1 MAKWQKVIVS
11 GSSAILTHVTA
22 SGGFN
27 SPGTASFGDIT
38 GTVSTATQAKIDHDS
53 LANFVANEHIDH
65 SGVTITAGTG
75 LTGGGTIAATRTLNV
90 IGGDGITANANDIAI
105 TPAQTTITSIYATD
119 LKIGEDAQTAIDFE
133 TADEIHL
140 DAANAQVVNVRA
152 GGIEVTGDVTASAG
166 IHAAAVISGSGF
178 VTPLGTVTA
187 FSGAFS
193 SVSASGTT
201 FATIGT
207 ATQGTIDIHSLS
219 GYVANEHIDHSAVSV
234 IAGAGLTGGGTI
246 AANRTVNVIGTSGA
260 IEVSANAVT
269 LPGAITVPNSIT
281 NVELVVGRD
290 ADNQIKFADANQMTF
305 RVGASDRHIFNLR
318 GLITADVSA
327 SGEISASSFVTP
339 NAPAIGAGAAAA
351 GTGSFGH
358 VTGSFKGD
366 GSGLTGVIATTDIDG
381 LSAGTAL
388 HQTQDHFIYSDNG
401 TEKKITF
408 SNVEDAI
415 FGNVSGDATVAAG
428 GALTIANTSVET
440 GMIADDAVTAAKLA
454 SNAVVN
460 ASIASNAAIAHSKL
474 AALASTKVLVG
485 NGSNVATEVPLSGDV
500 TMANTGAVT
509 IGAEKVVNSMIGDGA
524 VDTEEIADDAI
535 TAAKLA
541 SNAVVNASIASNAAI
556 AHSKLA
562 ALASTKV
569 LVGNGSNVA
578 AEVALSGDV
587 TMDNTGAVT
596 LGTVGANH
604 ITEISN
610 LTAAEGEQL
619 EAIGTTTIS
628 ATQWGYVG
636 ALDQAVQTDSDV
648 QFNDLTVDGN
658 LVVAGTASFEN
669 VENLNVKDRFIS
681 LASGS
686 TAGGDGGIVV
696 NQALGDTPSG
706 SAFGYEAGTA
716 DRWAVQANFVPTG
729 SAMVPDAYMGI
740 VTFSTAA
747 PSGNP
752 QYGGANYGYGNIHV
766 DTDDN
771 EIYIFA

>member
-65 SGVTITAGTG
+65 SGVEITAGTG

-207 ATQGTIDIHSLS
+207 ATQGVIDHDSLANF
-219 GYVANEHIDHSAVSV
+219 VANEHIDHSGVSV

-246 AANRTVNVIGTSGA
+246 AANRTLNVIGTSGA
-260 IEVSANAVT
+260 IEVSADAVT

-281 NVELVVGRD
+281 NESLVVGRD
-290 ADNQIKFADANQMTF
+290 ADNQFKFADDNQITV
-305 RVGASDRHIFNLR
+305 RVGASDKHFFRLSGF
-318 GLITADVSA
+318 TTTDVSA

-339 NAPAIGAGAAAA
+339 NSPRIGAGAAAA

-366 GSGLTGVIATTDIDG
+366 GSGLTGVIATTNIDG

-388 HQTQDHFIYSDNG
+388 HQTEDHFIYSDNG

-408 SNVEDAI
+408 SDVEDAI
-415 FGNVSGDATVAAG
+415 FGNVSGDATIAAG
-428 GALTIANTSVET
+428 GALTIGDSTVEE
-440 GMIADDAVTAAKLA
+440 GMIVNDAVTADKLA

-460 ASIASNAAIAHSKL
+460 ASIAANAAIAHSKL

-485 NGSNVATEVPLSGDV
+485 NGSNVATEVVLSGDV
-500 TMANTGAVT
+500 TMNNAGAVT
-509 IGAEKVVNSMIGDGA
+509 LANDAVVTAKITDANVTLAKIANAAGNTVIVRDAATAGVLSAKAVATTEILIGDG
-524 VDTEEIADDAI
+524 TGF
-535 TAAKLA
+535 TAA
-541 SNAVVNASIASNAAI
+541 S
-556 AHSKLA
+556 
-562 ALASTKV
+562 
-569 LVGNGSNVA
+569 
-578 AEVALSGDV
+578 LSGDV

-648 QFNDLTVDGN
+648 QFNNLTVDGN

-716 DRWAVQANFVPTG
+716 NRWAVQANFVPTG

>member
-65 SGVTITAGTG
+65 SGVEITAGTG

-207 ATQGTIDIHSLS
+207 ATQGVIDHDSLANF
-219 GYVANEHIDHSAVSV
+219 VANEHIDHSGVSV

-246 AANRTVNVIGTSGA
+246 AANRTLNVIGTSGA
-260 IEVSANAVT
+260 IEVSADAVT

-281 NVELVVGRD
+281 NENLVVGRD
-290 ADNQIKFADANQMTF
+290 ADNQFKFADDNVITV
-305 RVGASDRHIFNLR
+305 RVGASDKHFFRLSGF
-318 GLITADVSA
+318 TTTDVSA

-339 NAPAIGAGAAAA
+339 NSPRIGAGAAAA

-366 GSGLTGVIATTDIDG
+366 GSGLTGVIATTNIDG

-388 HQTQDHFIYSDNG
+388 HQTEDHFIYSDNG

-408 SNVEDAI
+408 SDVEDAI
-415 FGNVSGDATVAAG
+415 FGNVSGDAAIAAG

-440 GMIADDAVTAAKLA
+440 AMIANDAVDADKLA

-460 ASIASNAAIAHSKL
+460 ASIAANAAIAHSKL

-485 NGSNVATEVPLSGDV
+485 NGSNVATEVVLSGDV
-500 TMANTGAVT
+500 TMNNAGAVT
-509 IGAEKVVNSMIGDGA
+509 LANDAVVTAKITDANVTLAKIANAAGNTVIVRDAATAGVLSAKAVATTEILIGDG
-524 VDTEEIADDAI
+524 TGF
-535 TAAKLA
+535 TAA
-541 SNAVVNASIASNAAI
+541 S
-556 AHSKLA
+556 
-562 ALASTKV
+562 
-569 LVGNGSNVA
+569 
-578 AEVALSGDV
+578 LSGDV

-648 QFNDLTVDGN
+648 QFNNLTVDGN

-716 DRWAVQANFVPTG
+716 NRWAVQANFVPTG

>member
-65 SGVTITAGTG
+65 SGVEITAGTG

-207 ATQGTIDIHSLS
+207 ATQGVIDHDSLANF
-219 GYVANEHIDHSAVSV
+219 VANEHIDHSGVSV

-246 AANRTVNVIGTSGA
+246 AANRTLNVIGTSGA
-260 IEVSANAVT
+260 IEVSADAVT

-281 NVELVVGRD
+281 NENLVVGRD
-290 ADNQIKFADANQMTF
+290 ADNQFKFADDNVITV
-305 RVGASDRHIFNLR
+305 RVGASDKHFFRLSGF
-318 GLITADVSA
+318 TTTDVSA

-339 NAPAIGAGAAAA
+339 NSPRIGAGAAAA

-366 GSGLTGVIATTDIDG
+366 GSGLTGVIATTNIDG

-388 HQTQDHFIYSDNG
+388 HQTEDHFIYSDNG

-408 SNVEDAI
+408 SDVEDAI
-415 FGNVSGDATVAAG
+415 FGNVSGDAAIAAG

-440 GMIADDAVTAAKLA
+440 GMIADDAVTADKLA

-460 ASIASNAAIAHSKL
+460 ASIAANAAIAHSKL

-485 NGSNVATEVPLSGDV
+485 NGSNVATEVVLSGDV
-500 TMANTGAVT
+500 TMNNAGAVT
-509 IGAEKVVNSMIGDGA
+509 LANDAVVTAKITDANVTLAKIANAAGNTVIVRDAATAGVLSAKAVATTEILIGDG
-524 VDTEEIADDAI
+524 TGF
-535 TAAKLA
+535 TAA
-541 SNAVVNASIASNAAI
+541 S
-556 AHSKLA
+556 
-562 ALASTKV
+562 
-569 LVGNGSNVA
+569 
-578 AEVALSGDV
+578 LSGDV

-648 QFNDLTVDGN
+648 QFNNLTVDGN

-716 DRWAVQANFVPTG
+716 NRWAVQANFVPTG